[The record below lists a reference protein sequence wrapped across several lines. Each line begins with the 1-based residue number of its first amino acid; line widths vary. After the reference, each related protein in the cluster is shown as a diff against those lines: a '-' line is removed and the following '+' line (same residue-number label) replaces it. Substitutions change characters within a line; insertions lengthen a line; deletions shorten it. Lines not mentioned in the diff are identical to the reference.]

1 MIEARGLQ
9 VALDGRAVL
18 HGVDAAFGPGWTAV
32 VGPNG
37 AGKSTLLR
45 ALGGLLLPAA
55 GQVLLE
61 GRPLTA
67 WTPLER
73 ARHIAWLSQQ
83 SVATGDLAVRDVV
96 ALGRLP
102 HTGLLGRASAA
113 DEAAVDEALRAVGG
127 HAWAARSL
135 DELSGGERQRVLLA
149 RVLAVGAP
157 VWLLDE
163 PAAHLD
169 PPHQVSLWR
178 WLRDRSRVRTVVS
191 VLHDL
196 NLALWADRLLILG
209 EGRVVGHGEPGDPS
223 VHQAL
228 QAVFEDAIRVVC
240 VGADWVAVPRIEG

>member
-18 HGVDAAFGPGWTAV
+18 HGVDAAFGAGWTAV

-45 ALGGLLLPAA
+45 ALAGLLPPAA

-61 GRPLTA
+61 GKPLA
-67 WTPLER
+67 SWPAPER
-73 ARHIAWLSQQ
+73 ARRIAWMSQQ
-83 SVATGDLAVRDVV
+83 GPASGDLPVRDVV

-102 HTGLLGRASAA
+102 HTGLFAQRSAA
-113 DEAAVDEALRAVGG
+113 DERAVDEALHAVGG
-127 HAWAARSL
+127 GAWAARPLGS
-135 DELSGGERQRVLLA
+135 LSGGERQRVLLA
-149 RVLAVGAP
+149 RMLAVGAP

-178 WLRDRSRVRTVVS
+178 WLRDRSRARTVVS

-196 NLALWADRLLILG
+196 NLALRADRLLILG
-209 EGRVVGHGEPGDPS
+209 EGRVVALGAPGDLE
-223 VHQAL
+223 VREAL
-228 QAVFEDAIRVVC
+228 QTVFDGAIQVVG
-240 VGADWVAVPRIEG
+240 VGTDRVAVPRISD

>member
-9 VALDGRAVL
+9 VVLGGRAVL

-45 ALGGLLLPAA
+45 ALAGLLPLAA

-61 GRPLTA
+61 GRPLA
-67 WTPLER
+67 SWSPLER
-73 ARHIAWLSQQ
+73 ARHIAWMSQQ
-83 SVATGDLAVRDVV
+83 GGAAGDLAVRDVV

-113 DEAAVDEALRAVGG
+113 DEAAVDEALHAVGG
-127 HAWAARSL
+127 HAWAARPL
-135 DELSGGERQRVLLA
+135 DSLSGGERQRVLLA

-178 WLRDRSRVRTVVS
+178 WLRDRSRAQTVVS

-196 NLALWADRLLILG
+196 NLALRADRLLILG
-209 EGRVVGHGEPGDPS
+209 DGCVVGHGEPGDPE
-223 VHQAL
+223 VRQAL
-228 QAVFEDAIRVVC
+228 QAVFEEAIRI
-240 VGADWVAVPRIEG
+240 VGVGGDWVAVPRTEA